1 MSTAWNTSQANES
14 NRQQSDLSGRKC
26 DISIYVLPSMNKS
39 PDKDP
44 SLDPLP
50 GHALVFLA
58 RCCHQKCYRT
68 ESLGCTRFNVP
79 LIPETTDMLL
89 CWTCQNKPS
98 WGPAWQVQVVL
109 NVVPVHMKPQCPQ
122 VTKAWSHVLKI
133 NRLRYLAKP
142 SKVNPNVVIHT

>member
-1 MSTAWNTSQANES
+1 MSTEWNTSQANES
-14 NRQQSDLSGRKC
+14 NRQQSDLSWAGSVIFPYMAYRT
-26 DISIYVLPSMNKS
+26 YPSMNKS

-50 GHALVFLA
+50 GHALVFLLA
-58 RCCHQKCYRT
+58 AATRSAIAQKALAALGLMCHSFLKLRT
-68 ESLGCTRFNVP
+68 CSFAQHVKTNRHGVQHDRSK
-79 LIPETTDMLL
+79 L
-89 CWTCQNKPS
+89 C
-98 WGPAWQVQVVL
+98 L
-109 NVVPVHMKPQCPQ
+109 KPQSPQ